1 MGTEKHLGKIAS
13 LSLHRPCG
21 RILFSRPSSPR
32 CLTHIHVGVGFDR
45 VGLRNRCS
53 LNWAGSGL
61 PRVCG
66 FNSHSASSNC
76 VYFTNFIHPTTS
88 PPLFH
93 PLSSMIPFL
102 KSASSKPGRWSNPR
116 NLSPGKPMCGFNSH
130 SASLIFVL
138 QIFIQPPP
146 RRLPSFPLP
155 GRLRNASKH
164 PHHPPF
170 APSMEWASPQSQLWF

>member
-1 MGTEKHLGKIAS
+1 MPHTY
-13 LSLHRPCG
+13 PCWG
-21 RILFSRPSSPR
+21 RL
-32 CLTHIHVGVGFDR
+32 LDR

-170 APSMEWASPQSQLWF
+170 APSLEWASPQSQLWF

>member
-1 MGTEKHLGKIAS
+1 MGVSSTRVGD
-13 LSLHRPCG
+13 HRGSARTVQFSQLFSSSESSEVRTTHPSTHTWAQKNTWAKSRHSPSTGLG

-76 VYFTNFIHPTTS
+76 VYFTNFIHPPTS

-116 NLSPGKPMCGFNSH
+116 NLF
-130 SASLIFVL
+130 LV
-138 QIFIQPPP
+138 
-146 RRLPSFPLP
+146 
-155 GRLRNASKH
+155 
-164 PHHPPF
+164 
-170 APSMEWASPQSQLWF
+170 

>member
-1 MGTEKHLGKIAS
+1 MPHTYPCWGRLRPRWATESLLSQLGWQWSAS
-13 LSLHRPCG
+13 CVWVQFPLSLFKLC
-21 RILFSRPSSPR
+21 ILQ
-32 CLTHIHVGVGFDR
+32 
-45 VGLRNRCS
+45 
-53 LNWAGSGL
+53 
-61 PRVCG
+61 
-66 FNSHSASSNC
+66 
-76 VYFTNFIHPTTS
+76 TNFIHPPTS
-88 PPLFH
+88 PPLFP
-93 PLSSMIPFL
+93 PLSSMTPFL

-170 APSMEWASPQSQLWF
+170 APSLEWASPQSQLWF